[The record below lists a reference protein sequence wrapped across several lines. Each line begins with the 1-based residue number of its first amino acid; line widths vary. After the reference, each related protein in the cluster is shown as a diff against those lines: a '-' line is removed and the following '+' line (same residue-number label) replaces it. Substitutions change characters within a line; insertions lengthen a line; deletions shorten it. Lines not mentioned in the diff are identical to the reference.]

1 MQQDNKLSFADQD
14 IYVGI
19 DTGKNSWK
27 VTIRTEHL
35 EHKTFSQ
42 DPRPEI
48 LVNYL
53 HRHFPEGDYHCVYEA
68 GYFGFWIYESLKRQG
83 VDCVVVHASDVP
95 TSDKER
101 RNRNDHVDS
110 RKLARSLHNG
120 ELIPLYVPSRQAQE
134 DRNLVRMR
142 TSMVRKQ
149 TRCKNQIKSLLSF
162 YGIDPPMDLA
172 RSHWSNKY
180 IIWLE
185 ELEFCRASGKQSL
198 NALVSELRYIR
209 QSISDLIRHIR
220 HLSRQEPYR
229 EQVAHLKSIP
239 GIGLIT
245 AMVFLTEIVDINR
258 FKNIDHLASYVG
270 LIPGEDSSGDK
281 EIHTGIS
288 RRRNQ
293 NLRYLLIESSWIAAR
308 KDPALTMSYN
318 NLIKRMP
325 KNKAIIRI
333 ARKLLSRIRFV
344 LKNREYYEPCVVS

>member
-1 MQQDNKLSFADQD
+1 MQQDNKLSFTGQD

-27 VTIRTEHL
+27 VTIRTEHF

-42 DPRPEI
+42 DPRPET

-53 HRHFPEGDYHCVYEA
+53 HSHFPEGDYHCVYEA
-68 GYFGFWIYESLKRQG
+68 GYFGFWIYESLERQG
-83 VDCVVVHASDVP
+83 VDCIVVHASDVP
-95 TSDKER
+95 TRDKER
-101 RNRNDHVDS
+101 RNRNDHVGS
-110 RKLARSLHNG
+110 RKLARSLQNG

-134 DRNLVRMR
+134 YRTLVRMR
-142 TSMVRKQ
+142 TTMVRKQ

-162 YGIDPPMDLA
+162 YGIEPPVELA
-172 RSHWSNKY
+172 NSRWSNRF
-180 IIWLE
+180 ICWLE
-185 ELEFCRASGKQSL
+185 SVEFHHESGRQSL
-198 NALVSELRYIR
+198 KTLVSELRQLR
-209 QSISDLIRHIR
+209 QSISELVRDIR
-220 HLSRQEPYR
+220 HLSRQEPYH
-229 EQVAHLKSIP
+229 EQVTYLKSIP
-239 GIGLIT
+239 GIGLTT

-293 NLRYLLIESSWIAAR
+293 NLRYLLVESSWIAAR

-318 NLIKRMP
+318 NLIKRMS

-344 LKNREYYEPCVVS
+344 LKNRECYEPCVVS

>member
-1 MQQDNKLSFADQD
+1 MKQNSKLSFRDQD

-19 DTGKNSWK
+19 DTGKKSWK

-35 EHKTFSQ
+35 AHKTFSQ

-53 HRHFPEGDYHCVYEA
+53 HSNFPEGNYHCVYEA
-68 GYFGFWIYESLKRQG
+68 GYFGFWIYESLKKQG
-83 VDCVVVHASDVP
+83 VDCIVVHASDVP

-101 RNRNDHVDS
+101 RNRNDGVDS
-110 RKLARSLHNG
+110 RKLARSLQNG
-120 ELIPLYVPSRQAQE
+120 ELAPLYVPSREAQE
-134 DRNLVRMR
+134 DRSLVRMR
-142 TSMVRKQ
+142 TTMVRKQ
-149 TRCKNQIKSLLSF
+149 TRCKNQIKALLSF
-162 YGIDPPMDLA
+162 YGQEPPIDLA
-172 RSHWSNKY
+172 SRWSNNF
-180 IIWLE
+180 ICWLE
-185 ELEFCRASGKQSL
+185 NVEFHRSSGKQSL
-198 NALVSELRYIR
+198 KTLLSELRHIR
-209 QSISDLIRHIR
+209 QSISDLTRDIR
-220 HLSRQEPYR
+220 HLSREEPYR
-229 EQVAHLKSIP
+229 EQVAYLKSIP
-239 GIGLIT
+239 GIGVTT
-245 AMVFLTEIVDINR
+245 AMVLLTEIVDINR

-281 EIHTGIS
+281 EVHTGIS

-293 NLRYLLIESSWIAAR
+293 NLRYLLIESSWVAASN
-308 KDPALTMSYN
+308 DPALTMSYN

>member
-1 MQQDNKLSFADQD
+1 M
-14 IYVGI
+14 
-19 DTGKNSWK
+19 
-27 VTIRTEHL
+27 
-35 EHKTFSQ
+35 
-42 DPRPEI
+42 
-48 LVNYL
+48 
-53 HRHFPEGDYHCVYEA
+53 
-68 GYFGFWIYESLKRQG
+68 
-83 VDCVVVHASDVP
+83 
-95 TSDKER
+95 
-101 RNRNDHVDS
+101 
-110 RKLARSLHNG
+110 
-120 ELIPLYVPSRQAQE
+120 
-134 DRNLVRMR
+134 
-142 TSMVRKQ
+142 
-149 TRCKNQIKSLLSF
+149 SF
-162 YGIDPPMDLA
+162 YDQKRPVELA
-172 RSHWSNKY
+172 KARWSNRF
-180 IIWLE
+180 ICWLE
-185 ELEFCRASGKQSL
+185 SIKFHSESGKQSL
-198 NALVSELRYIR
+198 NTLVSELRHIR

-333 ARKLLSRIRFV
+333 ARKLLNRIRFV